1 MVAMLAGAAATGA
14 GYGLA
19 ASSAQSG
26 GALGPGTVVVQ
37 LDVHHSRFE
46 PESLRVR
53 EGTLVRFVVHNGD
66 PIRHELIVGP
76 PDVHARHE
84 SGTEATHPPVPGEV
98 TVDPSEVAET
108 VYRFDE
114 PGDVVFACHLPG
126 HLQYGMRGTVEVL
139 PID

>member
-1 MVAMLAGAAATGA
+1 
-14 GYGLA
+14 
-19 ASSAQSG
+19 
-26 GALGPGTVVVQ
+26 
-37 LDVHHSRFE
+37 
-46 PESLRVR
+46 
-53 EGTLVRFVVHNGD
+53 
-66 PIRHELIVGP
+66 
-76 PDVHARHE
+76 
-84 SGTEATHPPVPGEV
+84 VPGEV